1 MKQLKSN
8 VFSRRRFFLSAI
20 IVAAGSG
27 TRMGSSLPKQFI
39 SLQKIP
45 VVIRTLLQFE
55 RCEAVSEIII
65 VARQGETSWY
75 APYVEEHRL
84 KKVKTIVPCGETRQQ
99 SALLGLQ
106 AVSDQSNFVAIHDA
120 ARCLI
125 LPEQIDAVAQQAFK
139 VGAAAAACHVKDTIK
154 MADANGKVTQTLD
167 RNYLWQVQTPQ
178 AFSYELVRGA
188 YDQLMEAEALQQG
201 VTDDAMV
208 VERCGG
214 VRVRMIYGSYENLKV
229 TTPEDLIL
237 AEALLSARR
246 GGEKL

>member
-84 KKVKTIVPCGETRQQ
+84 KKVKTIVPGGETRQQ

-154 MADANGKVTQTLD
+154 MADANGKVTQTFD
-167 RNYLWQVQTPQ
+167 RDYLWQVQTPQ
-178 AFSYELVRGA
+178 IFKTELYRACA
-188 YDQLMEAEALQQG
+188 YTAKSNGMSA
-201 VTDDAMV
+201 TDDCALAESLGFAV
-208 VERCGG
+208 QLVDCG
-214 VRVRMIYGSYENLKV
+214 YQNLKI
-229 TTPEDLIL
+229 TTPEDLLFADVIL
-237 AEALLSARR
+237 TARAK
-246 GGEKL
+246 ENQKS